1 MKKIQFQKLGGLIPA
16 VIQDRKTKKI
26 LMLGFMNKEAL
37 KKTLKTRTTWFWSRS
52 RKQLWNKGEASGNF
66 QMVKK
71 IFLDCDNDSLLVLV
85 EQTGRG
91 ACHTG
96 KKSCFYKNISSRK

>member
-16 VIQDRKTKKI
+16 VIQDQKTKKV
-26 LMLGFMNKEAL
+26 LMLGFMNKPAL
-37 KKTLKTRTTWFWSRS
+37 KKTLTTRTTWLWSRS
-52 RKQLWNKGEASGNF
+52 RKQLWNKGETSGNF
-66 QMVKK
+66 QIVKK

-85 EQTGRG
+85 EQTGQC

-96 KKSCFYKNISSRK
+96 KKSCFYKNISFRK